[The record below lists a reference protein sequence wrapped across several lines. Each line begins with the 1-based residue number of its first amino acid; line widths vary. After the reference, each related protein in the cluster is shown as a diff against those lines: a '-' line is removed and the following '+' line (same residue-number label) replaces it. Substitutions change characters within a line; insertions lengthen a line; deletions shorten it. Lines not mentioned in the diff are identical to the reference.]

1 VTGSGPERE
10 ALDLA
15 RDALR
20 DLSGRPRA
28 EVEGWA
34 REGWVASSVTGPS
47 GVTYSLDVTA
57 GREDDGEDRIEV
69 HVEVSLRDAGDGWSE
84 PLAFAAFVMDGSG
97 AVDGAEAWARSDEAD
112 RG

>member
-1 VTGSGPERE
+1 VAGSGPERE

-20 DLSGRPRA
+20 DLSSRPRA

-34 REGWVASSVTGPS
+34 REGWVASSVVGPS
-47 GVTYSLDVTA
+47 GTTYSLDVTA
-57 GREDDGEDRIEV
+57 GWEDDGPDRIEV
-69 HVEVSLRDAGDGWSE
+69 HVEVSLPGDGWSE

-97 AVDGAEAWARSDEAD
+97 AVEGAGAWSRSDEA
-112 RG
+112 